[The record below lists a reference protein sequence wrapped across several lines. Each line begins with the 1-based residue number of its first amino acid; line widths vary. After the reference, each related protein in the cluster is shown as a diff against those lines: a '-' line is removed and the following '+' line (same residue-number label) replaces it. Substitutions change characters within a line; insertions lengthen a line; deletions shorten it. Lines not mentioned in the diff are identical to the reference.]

1 MILETKNLS
10 KRYKDADRDLSVI
23 ESLTVKFE
31 APSTVAIVGR
41 SGVGKSTLLHLL
53 GALDRPT
60 SGDILFGG
68 TNLKELSDDELSRF
82 RGEHVGFVF
91 QFHHLLPEFSAV
103 ENVAMPL
110 IIHGVSESEANNKA
124 KEELYKVGLSE
135 RLLHLPG
142 ELSGGEQQRVAVAR
156 ALVHKPKVL
165 LADEPTGNLD
175 SASAKTVQE
184 LLIRLARDSGA
195 LLIIVT
201 HSRELAGAMDEVREM
216 EAGGVLRTKN

>member
-1 MILETKNLS
+1 MILETVNLS
-10 KRYKDADRDLSVI
+10 KRYKDADRDLTVI
-23 ESLTVKFE
+23 NSLTVKFE
-31 APSTVAIVGR
+31 APSTVAILGR

-60 SGDILFGG
+60 SGSILFDG
-68 TNLKELSDDELSRF
+68 TDISALNDDDLSRF

-110 IIHGVSESEANNKA
+110 IIRGSSETEALRRA
-124 KEELYKVGLSE
+124 KEELYRVGLSE
-135 RLLHLPG
+135 RLSHLQG

-156 ALVHKPKVL
+156 ALVHRPNVL

-175 SASAKTVQE
+175 SASAKTVQD
-184 LLIRLARDSGA
+184 LLMSLARDSGA
-195 LLIIVT
+195 LLVIVT
-201 HSRELAGAMDEVREM
+201 HNLELAGAMDEVREM
-216 EAGGVLRTKN
+216 EAGGALRLKN